1 MAPTYHMLST
11 QGIRKEAIARTL
23 GATENHDEHWQQA
36 QELVKRR
43 TQSYTLVELRL
54 LLSFYLTAS
63 DECADEF
70 PEEYNPLEVHTARA
84 KIARY
89 DEAMKRLDEL
99 AGGPGYPTTIG
110 DLRLVADTE
119 KAEMFGGATGT
130 HTIHRAGMLREE
142 WTKRVKAHWA
152 GYCQNNGEQL
162 VVHRA

>member
-11 QGIRKEAIARTL
+11 LGIRKEAIARTL
-23 GATENHDEHWQQA
+23 ATTDNHDENWQQA

-63 DECADEF
+63 DECKDEF

-89 DEAMKRLDEL
+89 DAAMAVLNAIPVGLGFPLAVGKLTLEL
-99 AGGPGYPTTIG
+99 TELGAVMRGGIAPHAIWRSGESQNSW
-110 DLRLVADTE
+110 LE
-119 KAEMFGGATGT
+119 
-130 HTIHRAGMLREE
+130 
-142 WTKRVKAHWA
+142 RVKAHWE
-152 GYCQNNGEQL
+152 GYCHNNGVTL
-162 VVHRA
+162 